1 MMMDYKSPI
10 EIAMGQ
16 FRLEQEKLIDGE
28 VMKAIQDY
36 GITIDKDEL
45 IRALQYDRDQY
56 RKGYEDGKA
65 YAVREMSEMFKSVC
79 VADLMGVTKCIDRI
93 AKEILEETE

>member
-1 MMMDYKSPI
+1 MSYESPI
-10 EIAMGQ
+10 EIALRQM
-16 FRLEQEKLIDGE
+16 RIEQEKKIEGE

-36 GITIDKDEL
+36 GITIEMDEL

-79 VADLMGVTKCIDRI
+79 VADLIGVTKCIDRI
-93 AKEILEETE
+93 AKEMLEEIE